1 MKTDVIFYE
10 LIKELPQ
17 IFFELIDKPDTN
29 PNIYT
34 FIAPEVKQQSFRLD
48 GLFATIKGFE
58 NEPMY
63 FVELQTYKD
72 EEFYERLFG
81 EIFVYF
87 RQYKPANSDWYAI
100 VIYDKRIH
108 ETPPHPRYQTLVEQH
123 LRCIYLNELSTRAE
137 DSLGIG
143 IAKLFVEV
151 PTKAPFLAQQLIIQA
166 REDFL
171 DENLQKKVLGFIQAI
186 VFYKFPNLT
195 LEEIEV
201 MLDLDAFKNTRLYES
216 IVAKTK
222 PKTEL
227 ETKLKLVPKCVEKG
241 MSIQEIA
248 EFLELDAETI
258 RKYLQEE
265 S

>member
-17 IFFELIDKPDTN
+17 IFFELIEKPDTN

-34 FIAPEVKQQSFRLD
+34 FTAPEVKQQSFRLD
-48 GLFATIKGFE
+48 GVFSTIEGFE
-58 NEPMY
+58 NEPLY

-87 RQYKPANSDWYAI
+87 RQYKPANSDWYVV

-108 ETPPHPRYQTLVEQH
+108 ETLPHPRYRVLMEQH

-137 DSLGIG
+137 DTLGIG
-143 IAKLFVEV
+143 IAKLFIET
-151 PTKAPFLAQQLIIQA
+151 PTKATSLAQQLINQA
-166 REDFL
+166 RENFP
-171 DENLQKKVLGFIQAI
+171 DENIQKKVLAFIQAI
-186 VFYKFPNLT
+186 IFYKFPNLA
-195 LEEIEV
+195 LEDIEA
-201 MLDLDAFKNTRLYES
+201 MLNLDEFKNTRLYES
-216 IVAKTK
+216 ILEKTK
-222 PKTEL
+222 L
-227 ETKLKLVPKCVEKG
+227 ELVPKLIEKN

-248 EFLELDAETI
+248 ELLEVDVEII
-258 RKYLQEE
+258 RKYLQQQ

>member
-48 GLFATIKGFE
+48 GIFSTIQGFE
-58 NEPMY
+58 NEPLY

-87 RQYKPANSDWYAI
+87 RQYKPANSDCYAI

-108 ETPPHPRYQTLVEQH
+108 ETPPHPRYQVLVEQH
-123 LRCIYLNELSTRAE
+123 LRCIYLNELSTITD
-137 DSLGIG
+137 DSLTRG
-143 IAKLFVEV
+143 IAKLFIEP
-151 PTKAPFLAQQLIIQA
+151 PTKAISLAQ
-166 REDFL
+166 
-171 DENLQKKVLGFIQAI
+171 V
-186 VFYKFPNLT
+186 T
-195 LEEIEV
+195 LKEIEA
-201 MLDLDAFKNTRLYES
+201 MLNLDAFTKTRLYQS
-216 IVAKTK
+216 ILTKTK
-222 PKTEL
+222 IEAKL
-227 ETKLKLVPKCVEKG
+227 ELVPKCVDKG
-241 MSIQEIA
+241 MSVQEIA
-248 EFLELDAETI
+248 EFLEVDAEI
-258 RKYLQEE
+258 IKKYLQEQ